1 MSRMC
6 YPIVNTDLRL
16 IEMFGVC
23 SMSQL
28 NLCLL
33 DSGLS
38 IAIECILARTYSVL

>member
-1 MSRMC
+1 MC

-28 NLCLL
+28 NLSLL
-33 DSGLS
+33 YSGLS
-38 IAIECILARTYSVL
+38 IAINCFLAHLYELLSE